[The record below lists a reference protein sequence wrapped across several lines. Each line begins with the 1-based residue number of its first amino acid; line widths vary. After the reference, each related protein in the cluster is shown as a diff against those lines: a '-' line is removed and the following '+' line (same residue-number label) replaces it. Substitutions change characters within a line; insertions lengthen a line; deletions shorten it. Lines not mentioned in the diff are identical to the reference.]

1 MISRLT
7 AGRAWK
13 IKRRQPG
20 LDQFILAVISFA
32 KPLQNSRFGAFVG
45 GIKIGRNVC
54 VLSFKKAVALTVT
67 LDNERTEILYL

>member
-32 KPLQNSRFGAFVG
+32 KPLQNSRFGAFIG
-45 GIKIGRNVC
+45 GIKIGSNFC
-54 VLSFKKAVALTVT
+54 VLSFKKAVALNVA
-67 LDNERTEILYL
+67 LNNERAKILYL